1 MNWKHVTTLLL
12 KKILILKKM
21 KLSNKLLIGF
31 AAALILIPVLGM
43 VVVSATQY
51 KKGTYASYN
60 YEVQLD
66 NNQSFD
72 AKSTSK
78 FAVPFDQPFSRIN
91 IQEANGSSIEV
102 HLNVDQKYGAKIPN
116 ELKDQIVFTVTNGVL
131 NINFKKDF
139 KAEEFRD
146 RIMIIVYAPSFEGLK
161 AAHLNNLHLTTKAEN
176 FEADV
181 TDCNY
186 FSINVGEVT
195 TTQIVNG
202 DTTSNEVN
210 NQTVIKNLTLHLDK
224 ASFVLNKNLENLT
237 ITANN
242 SSIIIND
249 EDENNQSPI
258 AIRNLDL
265 KTLGTNDVK
274 IRNVTV
280 ESAKGVFSDSTKLEI
295 PAYVLNKMY
304 QKK

>member
-1 MNWKHVTTLLL
+1 
-12 KKILILKKM
+12 
-21 KLSNKLLIGF
+21 
-31 AAALILIPVLGM
+31 
-43 VVVSATQY
+43 
-51 KKGTYASYN
+51 
-60 YEVQLD
+60 
-66 NNQSFD
+66 
-72 AKSTSK
+72 
-78 FAVPFDQPFSRIN
+78 
-91 IQEANGSSIEV
+91 
-102 HLNVDQKYGAKIPN
+102 
-116 ELKDQIVFTVTNGVL
+116 
-131 NINFKKDF
+131 
-139 KAEEFRD
+139 
-146 RIMIIVYAPSFEGLK
+146 MIIVYAPSFEGLK

-224 ASFVLNKNLENLT
+224 ASFVLNKSLENLT
-237 ITANN
+237 VTANN